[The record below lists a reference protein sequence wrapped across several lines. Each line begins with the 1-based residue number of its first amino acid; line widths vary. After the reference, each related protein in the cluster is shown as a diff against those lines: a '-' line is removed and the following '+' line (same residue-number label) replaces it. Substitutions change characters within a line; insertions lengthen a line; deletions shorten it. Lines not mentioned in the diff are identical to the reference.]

1 MDKSNNKSNNKPIWK
16 WIASLPIDLQQEI
29 YSWDSTFHILYRQL
43 WKEDITIHYVKYR
56 DTQPVCLWYSDGLHR
71 KWTFS
76 DISSDK
82 EQLYDE
88 LETTKRYWVLQ
99 SDCFPVE
106 QSLEDKI
113 DVMEKKNEKKNGK
126 NISFSSFFYDMFF
139 PPSNDIKWTSLH
151 FFDNLEDRN
160 YFLRHFGKCELN
172 WNVSYQQFIQFYR
185 KRFYLSS

>member
-1 MDKSNNKSNNKPIWK
+1 MDKSNNKSNNKSIWK
-16 WIASLPIDLQQEI
+16 WIASLPIDLQREI

-76 DISSDK
+76 DISSDS

-106 QSLEDKI
+106 QSLEDL
-113 DVMEKKNEKKNGK
+113 EKKNEKKNGK